1 MKKTIF
7 IFALLISTPG
17 FTQNSTIDN
26 LVADFERNKVM
37 TLTYIDAM
45 PEDQFGFKPTEGVRT
60 FAEQMLHLAQGTIRL
75 SANGSGE
82 VPVYADKN
90 IEKEA
95 AFQSKTEV
103 RRIVT
108 ESFDF
113 VIAGLQNMDAGT
125 LDEAV
130 IRGPFNVSRIGWIQK
145 ASEHMA
151 HHRGQCAIYLRLKGI
166 TPPEY
171 KLF

>member
-1 MKKTIF
+1 MKKIIF
-7 IFALLISTPG
+7 ICAFVFSTLG
-17 FTQNSTIDN
+17 FSQNTTIDN
-26 LVADFERNKVM
+26 LVTDFERNKTM

-45 PEDQFGFKPTEGVRT
+45 PEDQFDFKPTEGVRT

-82 VPVYADKN
+82 PPIYGDKN

-103 RRIVT
+103 KRLVT

-113 VIAGLQNMDAGT
+113 AIAGLQNMDDSK
-125 LDEAV
+125 LEEAV
-130 IRGPFNVSRIGWIQK
+130 ERGPFNVSRIGWIQK
-145 ASEHMA
+145 ASEHMV

-166 TPPEY
+166 TPPDY

>member
-1 MKKTIF
+1 MKKAVF
-7 IFALLISTPG
+7 ICALLICASG
-17 FTQNSTIDN
+17 FSQNTTIDK
-26 LVADFERNKVM
+26 LIADFERNKAM

-45 PEDQFGFKPTEGVRT
+45 PEDQFGFKPTDSVRS
-60 FAEQMLHLAQGTIRL
+60 FAEQMLHGAQGTIRL
-75 SANGSGE
+75 SANGTGE
-82 VPVYADKN
+82 APIYADQN

-95 AFQSKTEV
+95 LYQSKTEV
-103 RRIVT
+103 KRIVA

-113 VIAGLQNMDAGT
+113 VIAGLQNMDAST
-125 LDEAV
+125 VDQTVE
-130 IRGPFNVSRIGWIQK
+130 RGPFNVSRIGWIQK
-145 ASEHMA
+145 AAEHQV